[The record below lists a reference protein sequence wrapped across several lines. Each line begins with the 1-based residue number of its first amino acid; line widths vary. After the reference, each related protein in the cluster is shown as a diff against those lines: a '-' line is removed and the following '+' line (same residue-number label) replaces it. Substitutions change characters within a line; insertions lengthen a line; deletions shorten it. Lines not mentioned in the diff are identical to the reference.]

1 MRFFNR
7 ISLSTPESV
16 ELEFT
21 LAGIGNRALALIIDY
36 NILAIILLVF
46 WGAWLLFFFGL
57 MSYLERLE
65 GDYSQVPYWLLGIAL
80 LASFVI
86 YNGYFVYFEVL
97 QQGQSPG
104 KRIAKIRVIR
114 DDGRPVGMSQ
124 AVIRSLLRAIDDIL
138 FIGVFFILF
147 GKQEKRIGDWAA
159 GTLVIQEQVGESTR
173 DRRALSILQNKSSES
188 LENGNALGI
197 SKEAETLAK
206 QLPEIAD
213 LSQLLPDDFAVIR
226 EYLRRRRQMAR
237 IARTE
242 KSMQLA
248 HQLQTLIHLEV
259 IPPGTSS
266 DHFLEAVYLAYQQ
279 QER

>member
-57 MSYLERLE
+57 MSYLEQLE

-86 YNGYFVYFEVL
+86 YNGYFVYFEVVR
-97 QQGQSPG
+97 QGQSPG

-114 DDGRPVGMSQ
+114 DDGRPVGISQ
-124 AVIRSLLRAIDDIL
+124 SVIRSLLRAIDDL
-138 FIGVFFILF
+138 FFIGTLFILF

-159 GTLVIQEQVGESTR
+159 GTLVIQEETGNPSR
-173 DRRALSILQNKSSES
+173 DRRFSILQGKSSDTPD
-188 LENGNALGI
+188 NNNALGI
-197 SKEAETLAK
+197 SKEAAILAE

-226 EYLRRRRQMAR
+226 EYLRRRRQMAH

-248 HQLQTLIHLEV
+248 HQLQTLIHLEM
-259 IPPGTSS
+259 IPQGTSS
-266 DHFLEAVYLAYQQ
+266 DHFLEAVYLAYQR

>member
-36 NILAIILLVF
+36 NILAIVLLVF
-46 WGAWLLFFFGL
+46 WVAWLLFFFGL
-57 MSYLERLE
+57 MGYLDRLE

-86 YNGYFVYFEVL
+86 YNGYFVYFEVMR
-97 QQGQSPG
+97 QGQSPG

-124 AVIRSLLRAIDDIL
+124 SVIRSLLRAIDDL
-138 FIGVFFILF
+138 FFIGVFFIVF
-147 GKQEKRIGDWAA
+147 NKREKRIGDWAA
-159 GTLVIQEQVGESTR
+159 GTLVIQEQAGDTR
-173 DRRALSILQNKSSES
+173 DRRSSILQSKASKS
-188 LENGNALGI
+188 LENGNLGI
-197 SKEAETLAK
+197 SQEAEALAE
-206 QLPEIAD
+206 QLPDIAD

-226 EYLRRRRQMAR
+226 EYLRRRRQMASH
-237 IARTE
+237 ARTE

-259 IPPGTSS
+259 IPQGTSS
-266 DHFLEAVYLAYQQ
+266 DRFLEAVYLAYQR